1 MHGYPSYVTSR
12 YSPWKGTIFIIFMPK
27 VEWTCQTKVFQV
39 IDQDVDFFN
48 KIAGFFDHQYL
59 RKKTINVLDFLHRA
73 SYKGKIATT
82 TINWMG
88 PDVPSCVQSYL
99 NLSGGDLGWSG
110 GGMATYK

>member
-27 VEWTCQTKVFQV
+27 VEWTCQAKLFQV

-59 RKKTINVLDFLHRA
+59 RKKTINVLDFLHRD
-73 SYKGKIATT
+73 SYKGKIAT
-82 TINWMG
+82 MQ
-88 PDVPSCVQSYL
+88 SCL

-110 GGMATYK
+110 GGMAIYK